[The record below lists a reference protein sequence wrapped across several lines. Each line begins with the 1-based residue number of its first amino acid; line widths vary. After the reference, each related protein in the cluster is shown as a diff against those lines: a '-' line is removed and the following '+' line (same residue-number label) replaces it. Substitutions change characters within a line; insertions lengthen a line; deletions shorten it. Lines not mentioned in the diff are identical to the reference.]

1 MKNRISMSL
10 IGIIFPIIN
19 LIGIYSFNKNETST
33 SIFILL
39 GYLLVTYL
47 LYRILLNIIQKILV
61 KCKILKYKPDNFS
74 YYGNDAK
81 RRENINII
89 YKMREDRHFSAI
101 FYNITLAI
109 VVFIIVKFNNNE
121 SIFSSLF
128 VAVILTLP
136 SLILNPH
143 IGGDTG
149 YGTGDITTSSE
160 SIAPKRKKIR
170 ATTWDFG
177 GYRETTYKDEDGNKV
192 GTATSFD
199 WGPVTDTTI
208 KDKDGNKTKIE
219 HWKF

>member
-19 LIGIYSFNKNETST
+19 LIGIYSFTKNET

-61 KCKILKYKPDNFS
+61 KSKILKYKPDNFS
-74 YYGNDAK
+74 YYGNEAK
-81 RRENINII
+81 MRENSNII

-109 VVFIIVKFNNNE
+109 VVFIIVKLNNNE

-143 IGGDTG
+143 IGGDDG
-149 YGTGDITTSSE
+149 YGTGN
-160 SIAPKRKKIR
+160 IAPSSKSIFPKTKKIR